1 MKHGKKYRAARA
13 EFNKQ
18 QEYPLAE
25 AVALIKKISYA
36 NFDESIDLAFRL
48 GVDPRHADQMVR
60 GSVVLPYGT
69 GKQARVLVFA
79 KGEKV
84 REALDAGADFAGLDE
99 YIQKIE
105 KEGWLEFDR
114 VVATPDVMK
123 DVAKLG
129 KTLGP
134 RGLMPSP
141 KTGTVT
147 FEVAKAVTE
156 IKKGKVD
163 YRVDKLG
170 NVHLPIGRRSFTDEQ
185 LITNARAAVE
195 AIIRAKPPAAKG
207 QYLKRITITSTMGPG
222 IRIDKQEAAALASG

>member
-1 MKHGKKYRAARA
+1 VAGKKY
-13 EFNKQ
+13 KQ
-18 QEYPLAE
+18 SKAKVDRETEYPLGDS
-25 AVALIKKISYA
+25 IKLVRETAYA
-36 NFDESIDLAFRL
+36 SFDETVDLAFRL

-60 GSVVLPYGT
+60 GSVVLPHGT
-69 GKQARVLVFA
+69 GKSVRVLVLT

-84 REALDAGADFAGLDE
+84 REALDAGADYAGLDD
-99 YIQKIE
+99 YLNKLE
-105 KEGWLEFDR
+105 KENWLEFDR

-129 KTLGP
+129 KLLGP

-147 FEVAKAVTE
+147 FEVAKAVAD

-170 NVHLPIGRRSFTDEQ
+170 NVHMTVGRLSFSDEQ
-185 LITNARAAVE
+185 LAENAAAAIE
-195 AIIRAKPPAAKG
+195 AVVRAKPSAAKG
-207 QYLKRITITSTMGPG
+207 QYLKRLTISSTMGPG
-222 IRIDKQEAAALASG
+222 VRLSRQEALALGAT

>member
-1 MKHGKKYRAARA
+1 MAGKKY
-13 EFNKQ
+13 EEGK
-18 QEYPLAE
+18 
-25 AVALIKKISYA
+25 KKIEREAEYSLGDAVRLMREAAYA
-36 NFDESIDLAFRL
+36 GFDETVDLAFRL

-69 GKQARVLVFA
+69 GKAVRVLVLT

-84 REALDAGADFAGLDE
+84 REAEEAGADFVGLDE
-99 YIQKIE
+99 YLTKIE
-105 KEGWLEFDR
+105 KENWLEFDR

-129 KTLGP
+129 KLLGP

-147 FEVAKAVTE
+147 FDVAKAVAD

-170 NVHLPIGRRSFTDEQ
+170 NVHMTVGRLSFTDEQ
-185 LITNARAAVE
+185 LADNAGAAIE
-195 AIIRAKPPAAKG
+195 AVVKARPPAAKG
-207 QYLKRITITSTMGPG
+207 QYLRRLTISSTMGPG
-222 IRIDKQEAAALASG
+222 VRVNKQEALALAAG

>member
-1 MKHGKKYRAARA
+1 MAGKKYLEGKKKVDREVEYSVKDSVNLVREAA
-13 EFNKQ
+13 
-18 QEYPLAE
+18 
-25 AVALIKKISYA
+25 YA
-36 NFDESIDLAFRL
+36 GFDETVDLAFRL

-60 GSVVLPYGT
+60 GSVVLPHGT
-69 GKQARVLVFA
+69 GKAVRVLVLA

-99 YIQKIE
+99 YVTKIE
-105 KEGWLEFDR
+105 KENWLEFDR
-114 VVATPDVMK
+114 IVATPDVMK

-129 KTLGP
+129 KLLGP

-147 FEVAKAVTE
+147 FEVEKAVAD

-170 NVHLPIGRRSFTDEQ
+170 NVHMTVGRMSFTPEQ
-185 LITNARAAVE
+185 LTENAAAAIEAVVRARPSAV
-195 AIIRAKPPAAKG
+195 KG
-207 QYLKRITITSTMGPG
+207 QYLKRLTISSTMGPG
-222 IRIDKQEAAALASG
+222 VRVSKQEALALGSN

>member
-1 MKHGKKYRAARA
+1 MEARA
-13 EFNKQ
+13 KVDRER
-18 QEYPLAE
+18 EYPLAE
-25 AVALIKKISYA
+25 AIKVVRAAAHAK
-36 NFDESIDLAFRL
+36 FDETVDLAFRL

-60 GSVVLPYGT
+60 GSVVLPHGT
-69 GKQARVLVFA
+69 GKTVRVLVLA

-84 REALDAGADFAGLDE
+84 KEALEAGADYAGFEE
-99 YIQKIE
+99 YMQKVE
-105 KEGWLEFDR
+105 KEGWLDFDR

-123 DVAKLG
+123 DVARLG

-147 FEVAKAVTE
+147 FEVAKAIAE

-170 NVHLPIGRRSFTDEQ
+170 NVHFAVGRMSFNDEQ
-185 LITNARAAVE
+185 LTENAAAAIE
-195 AIIRAKPPAAKG
+195 AIVKAKPPAAKG
-207 QYLKRITITSTMGPG
+207 QYLKRITISSTMGPG
-222 IRIDKQEAAALASG
+222 VRIDKQEALSLTGA

>member
-1 MKHGKKYRAARA
+1 MAGKKYV
-13 EFNKQ
+13 
-18 QEYPLAE
+18 E
-25 AVALIKKISYA
+25 AKKKIDREGEYSLKDAVRLVREGAYA
-36 NFDESIDLAFRL
+36 GFDETVDLAFRL

-69 GKQARVLVFA
+69 GKAVRVLVLT

-84 REALDAGADFAGLDE
+84 REAEEAGADFVGLDE
-99 YIQKIE
+99 YLTKIE
-105 KEGWLEFDR
+105 KENWLEFDR

-129 KTLGP
+129 KLLGP

-147 FEVAKAVTE
+147 FDVAKAVAD

-170 NVHLPIGRRSFTDEQ
+170 NVHMTVGRLSFTDEQ
-185 LITNARAAVE
+185 LADNAGAAIE
-195 AIIRAKPPAAKG
+195 AVVKARPPAAKG
-207 QYLKRITITSTMGPG
+207 QYLRRLTISSTMGPG
-222 IRIDKQEAAALASG
+222 IHLNKQEALALGSG